1 MATIRIKRGTGTPGF
16 AALSVGEPAVNTNL
30 NTLFIKTASAGNSTD
45 VKLVGAEIEAQTAA
59 NGFSAINWGSASDS
73 KLATQNA
80 IETRFM
86 PKAGGTFT
94 GAVSFGQGSTAA
106 GEIRLLEDTDDGS
119 NYTAFK
125 GSARAAN
132 ITYVMPTTDPTAG
145 QVLSAAAPSS
155 NVSDLSWVD
164 AGAASTVTVTN
175 DDTTT
180 TLYPIFSTATSGSIS
195 PKVDSD
201 GIQYNASTDTL
212 TLPGDLAINGGD
224 ITTTATTFNIVNST
238 ATTVNA
244 FGDAA
249 SITMGSGVS
258 GCSTTI
264 RGGTLAGNTTSQN
277 VFETTAT
284 TVNAFGAATTMAI
297 GNTATAAQSVN
308 MFTSS
313 TGASTYNIATGA
325 TASATTKTINL
336 GTGAASGS
344 TTNVNIGSSN
354 GGTTNINSKF
364 LNLTSET
371 GTTTLTINRECFPA
385 SGSAV
390 AESTRFIIYGGTDDN
405 ADDADILSISAGVGG
420 FENTDAYTK
429 MSIGNGLISRYTI
442 APTSSYF
449 EENEDNYLCQV
460 DFAGGSLS
468 SIATKVVNIGVGHSS
483 GATNVYIG
491 ASATAS
497 SITLNGST
505 TITGNLTVNGTTT
518 TMNSS
523 TLTVDDKNIEMG
535 SVIVKSGM
543 QGTVSAVSAIVTFT
557 GGTTTTGLLPGQ
569 TLTKTAGTGAFGAG
583 AVISTVDS
591 LTQVTMSV
599 NGQTGGT
606 VTFDSSGATNASANG
621 GGITLKGTTDKTITW
636 DSANSNWTSSEDF
649 NLPTG
654 KVYKIN
660 NAQINAGNLAASTSA
675 ALGVGTIELGHAT
688 DTTLSRT
695 GAGVIAVEGVEVVT
709 ISASQTLTNKSLTA
723 PRITTGSHIADA
735 NGNEL
740 IVFPSAVGS
749 AINEITISNAA
760 SGNNPSIT
768 ASGGGTN
775 ISLLLAGKGTGSVSV
790 TTPFLSNCASR
801 SSGSA
806 SYFTITGPGD
816 SGITASTES
825 VGVAITPSPRQ
836 WATGA
841 LTTQREVVFAAPTY
855 AFVGASTITTAVNV
869 DIANP
874 AQGAN
879 ATITN
884 AYALRAAN
892 TNITGTLLVNG
903 TANATFSNTGN
914 VSITPTGG
922 LTINS
927 SVAGSIDN
935 ANIGATTP
943 RTGAFTTLTA
953 NSTVGL
959 SPANANV
966 TISPTGTGTVSIAPA
981 GVLTLG
987 TAGVTTTVNGNVNA
1001 AASNQTVTLSP
1012 TGSGTV
1018 TIQPA
1023 GGLTINPT
1031 TAGNINN
1038 TNIGAST
1045 RGTGAFTTLGANNAV
1060 TIQTGTNNQS
1070 YTTTGAG
1077 TITIS
1082 SGTAG
1087 SMDNMNIGATTAGTG
1102 RFSTITAT
1110 SSITYNTAVIAA
1122 AGTTQATATAITTVD
1137 VNFVTSGTGGVA
1149 LPAAVAGRRIV
1160 IVNRTSAAINVWPV
1174 NGGDDTIDGV
1184 GTGATAYVLQA
1195 GEYGEFDCSSATAWF
1210 SNGTVDGGSY

>member
-16 AALSVGEPAVNTNL
+16 AALSVGEPAINTNL

-59 NGFSAINWGSASDS
+59 NGFNAINWGSASDS

-119 NYTAFK
+119 NYSAFR

-132 ITYVMPTTDPTAG
+132 ITYVMPTTDPTDG
-145 QVLSAAAPSS
+145 QVLSAGSPSS
-155 NVSDLSWVD
+155 NVSTLSWVD
-164 AGAASTVTVTN
+164 AGAASTVTITN

-180 TLYPIFSTATSGSIS
+180 TLYPIFSTATSGSVS

-201 GIQYNASTDTL
+201 GMTYDAANDQLNGINIKASNLLILGDATDFEIQDFPANTILSGVFSTSNFNFIPVNGDFTTYNFVVAAGETQNNTINFGTGDLVSSTKTINIGTGGGSSTTTAINIGSTAGTSTTTNNGNL
-212 TLPGDLAINGGD
+212 TVTGDLAVNGAD
-224 ITTTATTFNIVNST
+224 ITTTATGT
-238 ATTVNA
+238 ATV
-244 FGDAA
+244 F
-249 SITMGSGVS
+249 
-258 GCSTTI
+258 
-264 RGGTLAGNTTSQN
+264 NTN
-277 VFETTAT
+277 AT
-284 TVNAFGAATTMAI
+284 TVNAFGAATT
-297 GNTATAAQSVN
+297 ATIAGASAAQTV
-308 MFTSS
+308 
-313 TGASTYNIATGA
+313 NIATGA
-325 TASATTKTINL
+325 TASGTKTLNL
-336 GTGAASGS
+336 GTNGQLGS
-344 TTNVNIGSSN
+344 TTNVNIGSNENSTTTIN
-354 GGTTNINSKF
+354 SATLAGSALNATQNVFNTTHTTVNAFGAATALTMGANTTATTTIRGGTLVGNTTTQNVFNTTATTVNAFGAGTTVSIGAA
-364 LNLTSET
+364 T
-371 GTTTLTINRECFPA
+371 GTTTVNNSLT
-385 SGSAV
+385 V
-390 AESTRFIIYGGTDDN
+390 
-405 ADDADILSISAGVGG
+405 
-420 FENTDAYTK
+420 
-429 MSIGNGLISRYTI
+429 
-442 APTSSYF
+442 
-449 EENEDNYLCQV
+449 
-460 DFAGGSLS
+460 
-468 SIATKVVNIGVGHSS
+468 
-483 GATNVYIG
+483 
-491 ASATAS
+491 
-497 SITLNGST
+497 
-505 TITGNLTVNGTTT
+505 TGNLTVNGTTT
-518 TMNSS
+518 TVNTN
-523 TLTVDDKNIEMG
+523 TLSVDDKNIEMG
-535 SVIVKSGM
+535 SVAVVTGLQATLST
-543 QGTVSAVSAIVTFT
+543 GTANVTLT
-557 GGTTTTGLLPGQ
+557 AGTTAGLLEGQ
-569 TLTKTAGTGAFGAG
+569 SFTVTAGTGAFGTNAVIQSISSSTQLVMSVNHQTAG
-583 AVISTVDS
+583 AV
-591 LTQVTMSV
+591 
-599 NGQTGGT
+599 
-606 VTFDSSGATNASANG
+606 TFSSSGATNTSANG
-621 GGITLKGTTDKTITW
+621 GGITLKGTTDKTIIW
-636 DSANSNWTSSEDF
+636 DSSNENWTSSEHF

-675 ALGVGTIELGHAT
+675 ALGVGTIELGHAS
-688 DTTLSRT
+688 DTTLSRSA
-695 GAGVIAVEGVEVVT
+695 AGVLAVEGVDVVT
-709 ISASQTLTNKSLTA
+709 LSASQTLTNKSLTA

-855 AFVGASTITTAVNV
+855 TFVGASTITTAVNV

-874 AQGAN
+874 LQGAN

-903 TANATFSNTGN
+903 TANATFSNTGT
-914 VSITPTGG
+914 VSITPT
-922 LTINS
+922 S
-927 SVAGSIDN
+927 
-935 ANIGATTP
+935 
-943 RTGAFTTLTA
+943 TLTLGTA
-953 NSTVGL
+953 GQTTTVNGNV
-959 SPANANV
+959 NAAASNQ
-966 TISPTGTGTVSIAPA
+966 TITLSPTGSGTVSIAPA
-981 GVLTLG
+981 STLTLG

-1012 TGSGTV
+1012 TGIGTV
-1018 TIQPA
+1018 TIQPG

-1110 SSITYNTAVIAA
+1110 SSITYNSAVISA

-1149 LPAAVAGRRIV
+1149 LPAAVAGRRIA
-1160 IVNRTSAAINVWPV
+1160 IINRTSAAINVYPV
-1174 NGGDDTIDGV
+1174 NAGDDTIDG
-1184 GTGATAYVLQA
+1184 AAANAAYVLQS

-1210 SNGTVDGGSY
+1210 TNGTIDGGSY